1 MDKINLMQGDV
12 LKFAD
17 FVCEKL
23 EVSIKPKEITIEQDK
38 ECFNA
43 VWSIIEQQCG
53 GDIEK
58 LKEYLSNEYE
68 ISWPNTKDIIKY
80 VMELVDDYFT
90 NGIEITQGEQYIKKG
105 KEPHFIDSLQKAD
118 YKMVVEDIIMKLM
131 KVENDPKSPPLY
143 AKYLEKLCNE
153 CIPENIH

>member
-1 MDKINLMQGDV
+1 MDKINLMQGNV

-90 NGIEITQGEQYIKKG
+90 N
-105 KEPHFIDSLQKAD
+105 D